1 MTDCLVARNLRKE
14 GGGTRPSRR
23 DGRPQT
29 PCSPQERPSRPTWGQ
44 NGSPGSHFSGV
55 APLDAKTSRDEG
67 QCEYVFETDPAVIK
81 VLLKV
86 TDRGD
91 YDWVE
96 CGGCGVGW
104 QVPHLKRV
112 G

>member
-1 MTDCLVARNLRKE
+1 
-14 GGGTRPSRR
+14 
-23 DGRPQT
+23 
-29 PCSPQERPSRPTWGQ
+29 
-44 NGSPGSHFSGV
+44 
-55 APLDAKTSRDEG
+55 
-67 QCEYVFETDPAVIK
+67 VIK

-104 QVPHLKRV
+104 QVPHFKRV